1 MQIKSYQD
9 SYLLIIKIKTI
20 LQQTNNKVHNWKYK
34 ILTKI
39 ILLLKNSQIKS
50 QT

>member
-1 MQIKSYQD
+1 MQIKSCQD

-20 LQQTNNKVHNWKYK
+20 LQPTNNKVHNWKYK